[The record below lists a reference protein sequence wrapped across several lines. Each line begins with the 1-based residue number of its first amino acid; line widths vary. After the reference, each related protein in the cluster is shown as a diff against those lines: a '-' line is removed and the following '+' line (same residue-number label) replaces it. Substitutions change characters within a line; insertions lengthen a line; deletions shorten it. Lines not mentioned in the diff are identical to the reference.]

1 MHRDIRSF
9 IQSCQICQQAK
20 SIQLHPTSLLS
31 PLPIPNQ
38 VWEDVAMDFIT
49 GLPISK
55 GYLVILVVIDRLSK
69 YGHFAPFKASFI
81 ALQVAKTLSS
91 M

>member
-1 MHRDIRSF
+1 MRKDIRAF
-9 IQSCQICQQAK
+9 IAKCLVCQRAK
-20 SIQLHPTSLLS
+20 AAQTHPASLLS
-31 PLPIPNQ
+31 PLSIPNY
-38 VWEDVAMDFIT
+38 VWEDIAIDFIT
-49 GLPISK
+49 SLHISK
-55 GYLVILVVIDRLSK
+55 RFFVIFVVIDHLSK